1 MGFFQARVLEW
12 GAIAFSREVIKA
24 LKKGDHMDFP
34 GDPMFKTS
42 PSKAES
48 MGFILDKEKAMA
60 PHSST
65 LAWKNPMDG
74 GAW

>member
-12 GAIAFSREVIKA
+12 GAIAFS
-24 LKKGDHMDFP
+24 DP
-34 GDPMFKTS
+34 GSLDPIIRKLSNTINS
-42 PSKAES
+42 QLYAS
-48 MGFILDKEKAMA
+48 MEKAMA

-74 GAW
+74 GA

>member
-1 MGFFQARVLEW
+1 MKSLSRVRLFVIPWTVALQASLSMGFFQARVLEW

-48 MGFILDKEKAMA
+48 MGFI
-60 PHSST
+60 P
-65 LAWKNPMDG
+65 G
-74 GAW
+74 